1 MEEIQKAIDLA
12 YAIEESDP
20 EAAKQLLA
28 QAERARA
35 RIDGGNAGAALE
47 PYDAMRTR
55 ARLLYHYK
63 GGLTYRD
70 VKTMDYREFFG
81 FIRELDCILEE
92 QREQSKGQGNQGNSM
107 DMTRVV
113 NEFPRPQPYEGETIK
128 LI

>member
-1 MEEIQKAIDLA
+1 MEEIQRAIDLA

-35 RIDGGNAGAALE
+35 RLDGSNVGAALE

-55 ARLLYHYK
+55 ARLLYHYR

-92 QREQSKGQGNQGNSM
+92 QREQRNQGNSM

>member
-35 RIDGGNAGAALE
+35 RIDGGNVVLE

-55 ARLLYHYK
+55 ARLLYHYR
-63 GGLTYRD
+63 GGLTRQD

-81 FIRELDCILEE
+81 FIRELDYILEE
-92 QREQSKGQGNQGNSM
+92 QRAQSKGQGNQGNSV

>member
-1 MEEIQKAIDLA
+1 
-12 YAIEESDP
+12 
-20 EAAKQLLA
+20 
-28 QAERARA
+28 
-35 RIDGGNAGAALE
+35 
-47 PYDAMRTR
+47 
-55 ARLLYHYK
+55 
-63 GGLTYRD
+63 

-92 QREQSKGQGNQGNSM
+92 QREQRNQGNSM